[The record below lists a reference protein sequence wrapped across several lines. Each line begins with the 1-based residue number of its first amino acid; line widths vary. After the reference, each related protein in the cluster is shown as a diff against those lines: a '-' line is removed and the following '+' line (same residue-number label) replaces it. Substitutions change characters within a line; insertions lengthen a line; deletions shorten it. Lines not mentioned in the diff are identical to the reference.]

1 MGLSRRAR
9 DVGVAI
15 AILVLTGLVVL
26 RVSGDDGEAVTGIAR
41 AVDGDTLTLGRHRIR
56 LLGIDAPELAQTCRR
71 DGAEWRCGAAARGRL
86 GELLRAGPVT
96 CEVGRTDRYGRVLA
110 RCATAAGDVGRRLV
124 REGLAV
130 AYGGYED
137 EEALAQAE
145 RGGLWGAEF
154 ERPQDWRRLAGRPS
168 EERHAAEPGL
178 LGRLRGLLGLE

>member
-9 DVGVAI
+9 DAGVAI
-15 AILVLTGLVVL
+15 AILALTGLVVL
-26 RVSGDDGEAVTGIAR
+26 RVSGGQGEAVTGIAR

-56 LLGIDAPELAQTCRR
+56 LVGIDAPELAQTCRR

-96 CEVGRTDRYGRVLA
+96 CEARRNDRYGRMLA
-110 RCATAAGDVGRRLV
+110 RCATAGGDLGARLV

-154 ERPQDWRRLAGRPS
+154 ERPQDWRRLTGRPS
-168 EERHAAEPGL
+168 EERHPAEPGVL
-178 LGRLRGLLGLE
+178 DRMRGVLGLE